1 MCSLRRITLA
11 TLGESCGKQ
20 MYERFLGLPVAV
32 VLGVLWLVGAVLLG
46 VCALALYLYVSLLV
60 WV

>member
-1 MCSLRRITLA
+1 
-11 TLGESCGKQ
+11 

-32 VLGVLWLVGAVLLG
+32 VLGVLWLVGAVLLR